1 VSLLTRVRTT
11 VLDDTSPHLN
21 HAESRLASH
30 LAWTLVRD
38 VTMIALR
45 SRLSH
50 VNDRLRH
57 VMNCLHA
64 NGPTVTGE
72 NNLRAI
78 ATYLDKTNV
87 LAVTNALD
95 KSTVLETIVRAE
107 NNVTAAMNEDKALHC
122 DCATVRL
129 CDCATVR
136 LCDCATVRMIDC
148 RYNIYLYMEPINT

>member
-1 VSLLTRVRTT
+1 MSFLTRVRTT

-21 HAESRLASH
+21 HAESRLASY
-30 LAWTLVRD
+30 LARTLVRD

-45 SRLSH
+45 SRLRH

-78 ATYLDKTNV
+78 ATYLDKTNM
-87 LAVTNALD
+87 LAVTNVLD
-95 KSTVLETIVRAE
+95 KSNVLETIVWAD
-107 NNVTAAMNEDKALHC
+107 NNVMAAMNGNKARHC

-136 LCDCATVRMIDC
+136 LCDCSIVR
-148 RYNIYLYMEPINT
+148 LSL

>member
-21 HAESRLASH
+21 HAESRLTSY
-30 LAWTLVRD
+30 LARTLVRD

-45 SRLSH
+45 SRRSH
-50 VNDRLRH
+50 VK
-57 VMNCLHA
+57 NCLHG
-64 NGPTVTGE
+64 NVPTVTGE

-78 ATYLDKTNV
+78 ATYLDKTNMR
-87 LAVTNALD
+87 AGTNVLD
-95 KSTVLETIVRAE
+95 KSTVLETIVRAV
-107 NNVTAAMNEDKALHC
+107 NNVIGAIKEGKALHC

-136 LCDCATVRMIDC
+136 LCDYATVRFIDC